1 MYAGSRPTSKLRTG
15 RNPAAGWRTA
25 GSSSAGASDTDSWS
39 REYKV
44 IRGTIES
51 ERSKGGGSKE
61 PIVTRDGFGENKDG
75 RRGWWAGRRSGKV
88 EKARRDGETG
98 GRRWETGGRRW
109 EIDACLLRPRPRS
122 RSGAGAARKAEFR
135 ARSWGWF
142 GEGRWTA
149 DNKKSPVNFHA
160 RSKMLAAG
168 CPPIDAASP
177 LNILRKLG
185 VLARK

>member
-25 GSSSAGASDTDSWS
+25 ESSSAGASDTDSWS

-51 ERSKGGGSKE
+51 EVEGGGSKE

-75 RRGWWAGRRSGKV
+75 RRGWWAGRRSGNV

-98 GRRWETGGRRW
+98 GRRWE
-109 EIDACLLRPRPRS
+109 IDACLLACLLASTTSKVEVGGRS
-122 RSGAGAARKAEFR
+122 SAQ
-135 ARSWGWF
+135 
-142 GEGRWTA
+142 GRI
-149 DNKKSPVNFHA
+149 S
-160 RSKMLAAG
+160 SEE
-168 CPPIDAASP
+168 
-177 LNILRKLG
+177 LG
-185 VLARK
+185 VVW

>member
-1 MYAGSRPTSKLRTG
+1 MPGTG
-15 RNPAAGWRTA
+15 RPASLGPDEIQRPGGGRLGPAVLERATRTVGR
-25 GSSSAGASDTDSWS
+25 GSIELYEGQS
-39 REYKV
+39 RA
-44 IRGTIES
+44 RG
-51 ERSKGGGSKE
+51 RRGGGSKE
-61 PIVTRDGFGENKDG
+61 SIVTRDGFGENKDG

-88 EKARRDGETG
+88 EKARRDG
-98 GRRWETGGRRW
+98 ETGGRRW

-160 RSKMLAAG
+160 WSKMLAAG